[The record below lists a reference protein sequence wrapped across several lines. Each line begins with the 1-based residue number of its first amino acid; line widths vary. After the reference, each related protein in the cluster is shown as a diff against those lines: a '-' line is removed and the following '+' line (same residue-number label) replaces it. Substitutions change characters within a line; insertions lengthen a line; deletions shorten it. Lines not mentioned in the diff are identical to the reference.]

1 MDLSREDEY
10 FEWVDTPDVVDAAPR
25 IIHQPQISSLNAI
38 CMESE
43 GEDEIE
49 FPSYDDPRSPT
60 QEAELDD
67 KRIYDEQVEYYM
79 QSPTLQPEY
88 LEDDESLCSSPSL
101 ITSPMDSLDSLDS
114 LDYLEPCDITETVDD
129 TAVQVQPSHHVD
141 YLAHDWPEEDL
152 WASWKYVQSNRS
164 AYENSRR
171 LENASWRCWAKKRS
185 NLKTIAPETV
195 DWMKDCDTT
204 WLYGPLH
211 KAGSKF
217 ECASSSAES
226 SSRGTQISRSA
237 SCTDVKPILKRR
249 MVSDILLKRSSS
261 TMNAPRRL
269 SSPSPSSSGRS
280 SPSSSSSRKCVRFHD
295 QVDQFISVNTIPE
308 ECVPTFSKGESAIL
322 EDIPEASEPKN
333 TPWTSTPPIVA
344 KICSTSLKPVREIT
358 DLTDAVANLK
368 YSLTS
373 YDYFAQPGFDY
384 TEYSNANS
392 GDDDDEWESSMI
404 GMDVRPSTKSIP
416 MSIY

>member
-1 MDLSREDEY
+1 MSWVLRNSFSFSLPNIHTTTTTTTTETNRKMDLSREDEY
-10 FEWVDTPDVVDAAPR
+10 FEWVDTPDVVHPAPR

-129 TAVQVQPSHHVD
+129 TAAQVQPSHHVD

-152 WASWKYVQSNRS
+152 WASWKYVQSNRG

-195 DWMKDCDTT
+195 DWYAFTN
-204 WLYGPLH
+204 YFPL
-211 KAGSKF
+211 F
-217 ECASSSAES
+217 
-226 SSRGTQISRSA
+226 
-237 SCTDVKPILKRR
+237 
-249 MVSDILLKRSSS
+249 
-261 TMNAPRRL
+261 
-269 SSPSPSSSGRS
+269 PSPSR
-280 SPSSSSSRKCVRFHD
+280 
-295 QVDQFISVNTIPE
+295 
-308 ECVPTFSKGESAIL
+308 
-322 EDIPEASEPKN
+322 
-333 TPWTSTPPIVA
+333 
-344 KICSTSLKPVREIT
+344 
-358 DLTDAVANLK
+358 
-368 YSLTS
+368 
-373 YDYFAQPGFDY
+373 
-384 TEYSNANS
+384 
-392 GDDDDEWESSMI
+392 
-404 GMDVRPSTKSIP
+404 
-416 MSIY
+416 